1 MLEAIMTPPTL
12 KNKPALLKKQC
23 LGKQQLA
30 SKPGAGSLATICHL
44 LSTTG
49 LELLELSWWCKMWEK
64 YLSAYSCALVPLL
77 DHLLEILQ
85 VLCIDITLS
94 KNSRVFLPRSKHFK
108 GVGACIECVYR
119 FLWELSCLSSIT
131 CNLGGKKTT
140 SLPVRKCNASFGV
153 WGEVQH
159 L

>member
-23 LGKQQLA
+23 VGKQQLA
-30 SKPGAGSLATICHL
+30 SKPGSGSLATICQL

-49 LELLELSWWCKMWEK
+49 LELLALSWWCKMWEK
-64 YLSAYSCALVPLL
+64 YLSAHSCALVPLL

-108 GVGACIECVYR
+108 GVDACIKSV
-119 FLWELSCLSSIT
+119 FTVSCESSIAS
-131 CNLGGKKTT
+131 LLLHAIWVGKNPLHY
-140 SLPVRKCNASFGV
+140 S
-153 WGEVQH
+153 
-159 L
+159 